1 MMGKVIE
8 QRRGDVVRHSLM
20 LDSDFLE
27 SFVNGFGRGLEISE
41 GPATLE
47 FGGYRSDTASGVGGE
62 VGL

>member
-1 MMGKVIE
+1 MLS
-8 QRRGDVVRHSLM
+8 RHSLM